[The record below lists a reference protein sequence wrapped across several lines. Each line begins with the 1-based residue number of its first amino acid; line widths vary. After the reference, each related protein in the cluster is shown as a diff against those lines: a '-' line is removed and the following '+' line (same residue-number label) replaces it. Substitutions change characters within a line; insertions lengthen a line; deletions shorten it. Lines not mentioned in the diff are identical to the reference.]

1 MAADFVTVKVGELD
15 VAVSGRFITFDASRW
30 TTGWFQYTT
39 RYNPTIGAWSCSI
52 KRGIGGSPQAFAP
65 ALAFTSAVTSQPTG
79 SSLDLT
85 STSTVV
91 FTTDTAGTSGIVDI
105 WFCGKADR

>member
-1 MAADFVTVKVGELD
+1 MAADTVTVKVGELD
-15 VAVSGRFITFDASRW
+15 VSVSGRFITFDASPW

-39 RYNPTIGAWSCSI
+39 RYNPTIGSWACSI
-52 KRGIGGSPQAFAP
+52 KRGIGGSPQAFGP
-65 ALAFTSAVTSQPTG
+65 ALAFSSAVTSQPTG

-105 WFCGKADR
+105 WFVGKADK